1 MMIDDFEHGVKRRFG
16 DGSDEYSVALQGI
29 KSDRENGIIGNLI
42 RIKRYV
48 ITQIVYCL
56 EG

>member
-1 MMIDDFEHGVKRRFG
+1 MIDDFEHGVKRRFG